1 MHMVGLEGIVPQ
13 LSGPG
18 GCNNFYENSSSWACS
33 NSSHHNKNFIII

>member
-18 GCNNFYENSSSWACS
+18 GCGMGGG
-33 NSSHHNKNFIII
+33 SHQTINKTKKSMSLQRK